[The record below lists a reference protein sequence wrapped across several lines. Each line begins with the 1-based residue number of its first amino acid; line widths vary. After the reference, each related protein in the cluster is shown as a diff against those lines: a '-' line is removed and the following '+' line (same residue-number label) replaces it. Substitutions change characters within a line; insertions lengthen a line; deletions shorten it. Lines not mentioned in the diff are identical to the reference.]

1 VRYLVSVDWQQIIAL
16 TIVAATA
23 GIFAWRK
30 FRPRRSPFGRAGHC
44 GCAGGSQ
51 PVDKSSIVF
60 HARKGERPQVIMK
73 MK

>member
-1 VRYLVSVDWQQIIAL
+1 MDWQQIIAL
-16 TIVAATA
+16 VIVVATA

-30 FRPRRSPFGRAGHC
+30 FRPRKSALGRDGHC

-51 PVDKSSIVF
+51 PADKSSIVF
-60 HARKGERPQVIMK
+60 HQRKGERAQIIVK